1 MARRP
6 GRPVT
11 MKVTGAKELRRAM
24 RKGGA
29 DVGDMRK
36 VHREIASDLAAAAR
50 PIVPHGK
57 TGKLAASLKGTGTQT
72 RAYIVAGSA
81 AVPYA
86 GPIHFGWPS
95 RPNAGRGWRGGPIP
109 PNPFLYTA
117 IDRRR
122 DEVMEAY
129 QEHVERICAAVERAA

>member
-6 GRPVT
+6 GRPIT
-11 MKVTGAKELRRAM
+11 IKVEGARELRRAL
-24 RKGGA
+24 RKGGG
-29 DVGDMRK
+29 DVQDMRQ
-36 VHREIASDLAAAAR
+36 VHREIARDLAATSR
-50 PIVPHGK
+50 PLVPHGA
-57 TGKLAASLKGTGTQT
+57 TGKLAASLKGEGTQT
-72 RAYIVAGSA
+72 KARIVAGSA
-81 AVPYA
+81 SVPYA

-95 RPNAGRGWRGGPIP
+95 RPQPSRGVRGGPIP

-122 DEVMEAY
+122 AEVMAAY